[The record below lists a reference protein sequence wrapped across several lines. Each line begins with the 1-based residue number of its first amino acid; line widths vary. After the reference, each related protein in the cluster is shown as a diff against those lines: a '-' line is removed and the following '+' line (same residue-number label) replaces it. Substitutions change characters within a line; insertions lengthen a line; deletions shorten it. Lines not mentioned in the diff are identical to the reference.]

1 MNYGQATIRASLPI
15 IICAK
20 VAGAISY
27 GGNSGDRCTKKVGF
41 GWSVFGKGQK
51 SPKVSNGAE
60 KITVLVGFAWAPSVI
75 YFRDVM
81 KMLITT
87 PKLK

>member
-1 MNYGQATIRASLPI
+1 MNYGQATIQVSLPI

-27 GGNSGDRCTKKVGF
+27 GGNSDDRCTKKVKF

-51 SPKVSNGAE
+51 SPKVRNSAE
-60 KITVLVGFAWAPSVI
+60 KITILVGFAWAPSVI
-75 YFRDVM
+75 YSSDVM
-81 KMLITT
+81 KMLITAT
-87 PKLK
+87 KLK

>member
-1 MNYGQATIRASLPI
+1 MSLQI
-15 IICAK
+15 TVRAK

-27 GGNSGDRCTKKVGF
+27 GGNSGDRCTKKVEF
-41 GWSVFGKGQK
+41 GRSVFGKGQK

-60 KITVLVGFAWAPSVI
+60 KISVLVGFAWTPSVI

-81 KMLITT
+81 KMLITA